1 MEFWSRNVLCIYSM
15 QPWPSHAQWCV
26 CNEAQKLGWLGRGST
41 SAQLLWPSGER
52 MHQQTDVFI
61 NPRCM
66 LEGHISHSLCVCV
79 CVYYHASCFI
89 LGLCIENKVPLGFY
103 DILKMCI
110 VWILVCLKVLST
122 FADHFYLLCFLTSSR
137 WTKETVIIL
146 VHALRS
152 HALSHA
158 SYALRLMHCLY
169 RYFVCVSAKWCWELI
184 GFLVL
189 LWFMLIDIIS
199 YLLVHRSVIF

>member
-41 SAQLLWPSGER
+41 SAQLLDQVVNEC
-52 MHQQTDVFI
+52 I
-61 NPRCM
+61 NKLTCLLTLGACLRGT
-66 LEGHISHSLCVCV
+66 LVILCVCV

-169 RYFVCVSAKWCWELI
+169 RYFVCVSAK
-184 GFLVL
+184 
-189 LWFMLIDIIS
+189 
-199 YLLVHRSVIF
+199 